1 VGDRVIA
8 FEADAAPASIPGP
21 VVKEKELGV
30 PRWQHDLWYRIITAA
45 LDGHPAQVDL
55 TDITGL
61 DVPAVSRYGATTL
74 ALLHWFDRYN
84 AGKPYREQVRPFG
97 FLSPSRHV
105 ARGSRRSI
113 RSVP

>member
-1 VGDRVIA
+1 MTY
-8 FEADAAPASIPGP
+8 EADAAPASIPGP

-45 LDGHPAQVDL
+45 LDGHPAHVDL

-61 DVPAVSRYGATTL
+61 DVPAVSRYGATTP

-113 RSVP
+113 RSLP